1 MALGWFQLAVSYLSH
16 VVVCVNRARVQLLE
30 GWSDFGRAVAQGLG
44 ESAHLMSEQEGR
56 VEVVVFAMKRLGG
69 GCFIFQII
77 QAAVH
82 VLVSQS
88 YS

>member
-1 MALGWFQLAVSYLSH
+1 M
-16 VVVCVNRARVQLLE
+16 R
-30 GWSDFGRAVAQGLG
+30 
-44 ESAHLMSEQEGR
+44 EQEGR

-69 GCFIFQII
+69 GSFIFQII

>member
-1 MALGWFQLAVSYLSH
+1 MALGWLQLAVSYLPH
-16 VVVCVNRARVQLLE
+16 VAVRVNRARVQLLE